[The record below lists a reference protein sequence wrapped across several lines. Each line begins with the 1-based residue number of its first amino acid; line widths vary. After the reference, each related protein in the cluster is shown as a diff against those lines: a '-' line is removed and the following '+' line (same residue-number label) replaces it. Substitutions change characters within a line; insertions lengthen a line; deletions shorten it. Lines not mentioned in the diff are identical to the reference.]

1 MKTRRPINAKNTS
14 RLLRS
19 ILPPEFKINDPSSN
33 GYKFINLLFGNEV
46 DYAQDRIEEA
56 YSNSFLSTLDL
67 SEDYS
72 LYEVRL
78 TGIPHS
84 THINSNEGQIKIASA
99 SEFYYGDPT
108 RIRHDDSIPLNTGN
122 IPSGIIGLNYFRTN
136 QRGSGYLILTTDN
149 DQEASYLGSLYPS
162 YRVNLGTSFDSSSDI
177 KDYSGLYT
185 GIATQSYS
193 AGTTDEILVPI
204 DSGTLKRKYPL
215 KREIIDESG
224 VLHEIDHYEPY
235 HGWIKDETGTAKAVV
250 DYNGSYYY
258 DQSGNK
264 IYYRTALNNP
274 YGFNN
279 YTTAYLDLRNI
290 PISGTLKV
298 YDIDIL
304 DTSGNATEIP
314 SEGKT
319 LYYFQ
324 APTMNTPGS
333 GIFEPT
339 YLGYDR
345 IVPNDMGFSSSMA
358 GQHAQVLK
366 TTSWSYLHKG
376 GRLNPESL
384 QYEDGSGNI
393 TNRIKIKNPQSRY
406 LVEYKYTLHDYS
418 RYISILDS
426 VGYISLHGLD
436 PIYTLEN
443 ISGNLVQREYEFTK
457 DPSLIQKDNNGRIVK
472 SENSKRITFDGLE
485 VRPGKELFRADFDIP
500 LILSSGPLIED
511 KSINSNKRY
520 IGYSNDYIPDVSTVR
535 NNYLNCIFDAEP
547 TATGSFTEI
556 DTSSNSNN
564 LTYINTGN
572 ANVYRINYGTYYGKK
587 IIKGTTGDSYF
598 QITGQS
604 LLNEYV
610 HFAFG
615 CKFYKS
621 QLITLIDASDHIN
634 DHYIV
639 ATINKNGL
647 MTIRMDGYKFI
658 VGDRIEFSKL
668 NKQFILRYRPDS
680 VSSAVPYIELFYS
693 SPKTLGFKELQ
704 LNRYEDSA
712 DTVSSSYL
720 RCFKNCTIDID
731 YFKIY
736 NEVF

>member
-1 MKTRRPINAKNTS
+1 MKTRIPINAKNTS

-19 ILPPEFKINDPSSN
+19 IIPPEFKINDPSSN
-33 GYKFINLLFGNEV
+33 GYKFINLLLGNEV
-46 DYAQDRIEEA
+46 DYARDKIEES
-56 YSNSFLSTLDL
+56 YSNSFLGTLDL

-78 TGIPHS
+78 TGIPNS
-84 THINSNEGQIKIASA
+84 THLDSNEGKIKIADA
-99 SEFYYGDPT
+99 NEFYNGDPT
-108 RIRHDDSIPLNTGN
+108 RIRHDDYIPLNTGT

-136 QRGSGYLILTTDN
+136 QRGSGYLVLTTDI
-149 DQEASYLGSLYPS
+149 DQETSYLNSLYPS
-162 YRVNLGTSFDSSSDI
+162 YRLNLGTSFNSASDI

-185 GIATQSYS
+185 GIATQSYDS
-193 AGTTDEILVPI
+193 GTTDEILTPI
-204 DSGTLKRKYPL
+204 ESGTLKRKYPL

-224 VLHEIDHYEPY
+224 IIHEIDHYEPY

-250 DYNGSYYY
+250 DYEGTYYY

-304 DTSGNATEIP
+304 DTSGNATMIP
-314 SEGKT
+314 SDGRT

-324 APTMNTPGS
+324 ASTMNTPGS
-333 GIFEPT
+333 GSFEPT

-345 IVPNDMGFSSSMA
+345 IVPEDIGFSSSVA
-358 GQHAQVLK
+358 GQHAEVLK
-366 TTSWSYLHKG
+366 TTSWSYLHEG
-376 GRLNPESL
+376 GKINPESL
-384 QYEDGSGNI
+384 QYEDGFGNI
-393 TNRIKIKNPQSRY
+393 TNRIKIENPQSRY
-406 LVEYKYTLHDYS
+406 LVEYKYKLHDYS

-426 VGYISLHGLD
+426 VGYISSHGLD
-436 PIYTLEN
+436 PLYTLEN

-457 DPSLIQKDNNGRIVK
+457 DPTLIHKGSNGEIVK
-472 SENSKRITFDGLE
+472 TESSKRITFDGLD
-485 VRPGKELFRADFDIP
+485 VRPGKDLFRIDFDIP
-500 LILSSGPLIED
+500 LMLSSGPLMQA
-511 KSINSNKRY
+511 KSINGNKRY
-520 IGYSNDYIPDVSTVR
+520 IGYSDEYIPDVSTIR
-535 NNYLNCIFDAEP
+535 NNYLSCIFDAEVS
-547 TATGSFTEI
+547 ATGSFAERDVSGNT
-556 DTSSNSNN
+556 NY
-564 LTYINTGN
+564 LTYVNTGDT
-572 ANVYRINYGTYYGKK
+572 NVYRINYGTYYGKK
-587 IIKGTTGDSYF
+587 IIKGDTGDSYF
-598 QITGQS
+598 EVTGVA

-610 HFAFG
+610 HLAFG
-615 CKFYKS
+615 CKFS
-621 QLITLIDASDHIN
+621 QPQLVTLIDVTDYAN
-634 DHYIV
+634 NHYMI

-647 MTIRMDGYKFI
+647 VTIRMDGYKFI
-658 VGDRIEFSKL
+658 AREQIQFSKL

-680 VSSAVPYIELFYS
+680 VSSVIPYMELFYS
-693 SPKTLGFKELQ
+693 SADTLGFKELQ
-704 LNRYEDSA
+704 LNRYEDSS
-712 DTVSSSYL
+712 DTVSSSRL